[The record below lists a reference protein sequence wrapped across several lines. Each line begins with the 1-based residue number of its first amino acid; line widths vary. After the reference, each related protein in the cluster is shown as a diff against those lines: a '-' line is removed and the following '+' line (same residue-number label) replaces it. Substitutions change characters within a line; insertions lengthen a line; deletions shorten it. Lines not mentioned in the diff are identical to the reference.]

1 MGADTYPNPRFS
13 FTNLFEP
20 SHAPYCSDSMAGPA
34 IVQGVYIPDD
44 TDNYWKDDPR
54 IKDSID
60 TKLKNMKVRDR
71 EDEMFTIHKDEQ
83 RAKLLVGAGYYLKR
97 AIHDD
102 PITYQSIQ
110 HYPLFYLSQA
120 FDSSTK
126 IAKRN
131 FPNASSQELRV

>member
-1 MGADTYPNPRFS
+1 
-13 FTNLFEP
+13 
-20 SHAPYCSDSMAGPA
+20 
-34 IVQGVYIPDD
+34 
-44 TDNYWKDDPR
+44 
-54 IKDSID
+54 
-60 TKLKNMKVRDR
+60 MKVRDR

-102 PITYQSIQ
+102 PITHLSIQ
-110 HYPLFYLSQA
+110 HYPFFYLSQA

-131 FPNASSQELRV
+131 FPNASAEELRVQIARNMNYLRMRGLEYGAKTKVDFMSQRDEK